1 MKNKESVLLEKVLV
15 SINKHLKD
23 AQFEVAT
30 ICEEVGLSERQ
41 LQRKLK
47 SITGKTH
54 SQLIR
59 SARLQ
64 CAKEMLCE
72 NPYTIADIALPTG
85 IIVLLISLSTSNNN
99 LALILSILKT

>member
-47 SITGKTH
+47 SITGKTPN
-54 SQLIR
+54 QFILMV
-59 SARLQ
+59 RLQ
-64 CAKEMLCE
+64 CAKEMLFKI
-72 NPYTIADIALPTG
+72 P
-85 IIVLLISLSTSNNN
+85 LL
-99 LALILSILKT
+99 